1 MNNSPGGCIKTT
13 EAAPT
18 VMVVDDSEDIRE
30 LLRVQLAQLGCRVV
44 EAADGREAVE
54 AVSKERPA
62 LILMDLSMPVLDG
75 FEATRLIR
83 LIEGARGVV
92 IVAFSAL
99 SSGANRASALDAGCD
114 DYVRKQ
120 LGMEE
125 LSDLLE
131 RHLGDGRARRQS

>member
-1 MNNSPGGCIKTT
+1 
-13 EAAPT
+13 
-18 VMVVDDSEDIRE
+18 MVVDDSEDIRE

-54 AVSKERPA
+54 AVSKERRA

-83 LIEGARGVV
+83 LIEGACGVV

-120 LGMEE
+120 LGMKE